1 MCAVRARPRGERTG
15 KCGHRTRASRG
26 WRSPHFTAGCWAVIR
41 GPPTGSDHALA
52 FFRTRV
58 YTEAATEHR
67 NIWLLKAQVGNN
79 DGDTQAIEILAAERH
94 SRQETSRG
102 RGRDDCNTLS
112 WNQGRQSLN
121 VKAAKPWSS
130 SHCSFYSQIP
140 MQGVICWSHGP
151 NM

>member
-1 MCAVRARPRGERTG
+1 MCAVRAGPEESGPGNAGTG
-15 KCGHRTRASRG
+15 PTLPEAGGA
-26 WRSPHFTAGCWAVIR
+26 PHFTAGCWAVIR

-52 FFRTRV
+52 FFWTRV